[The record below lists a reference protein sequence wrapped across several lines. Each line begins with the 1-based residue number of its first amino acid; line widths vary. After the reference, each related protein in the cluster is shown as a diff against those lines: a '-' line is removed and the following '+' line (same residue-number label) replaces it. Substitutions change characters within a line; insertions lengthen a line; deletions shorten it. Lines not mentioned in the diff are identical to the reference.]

1 VRWLTAASAALFFF
15 APAAVQ
21 AADLPAPV
29 TPGPAVYAPPTAFR
43 AVTNWSGFYVGGNI
57 GAAMARAHSDFS
69 AGGVPF
75 ATNDTALWGA
85 AGGGQAGFNWQSGA
99 LVLGA
104 EGDFQWSNLKGSI
117 SAQCAPCTPATNASL
132 EHDVDWF
139 GTARGRVGY
148 VADGWLAYITGG
160 YAVGR
165 VALKGTATGGGVT
178 ASLTQNATPSGW
190 TIGGG
195 TEIACNGATRPR
207 LPIGC
212 RRRPNRHHGRKRTA
226 VCNRRAEPPK
236 SITPPRRNCALKFR
250 RRKRRGN

>member
-1 VRWLTAASAALFFF
+1 VRWLTAASAAIFMF

-21 AADLPAPV
+21 AADLPPPV
-29 TPGPAVYAPPTAFR
+29 APGPAVYAPPTVFR
-43 AVTNWSGFYVGGNI
+43 AVTNWSGFYVGGNV
-57 GAAMARAHSDFS
+57 GPTMARTHSDFS

-104 EGDFQWSNLKGSI
+104 EGDFQWSNLKGSV

-139 GTARGRVGY
+139 GTARARVGY
-148 VADGWLAYITGG
+148 AADGWLAYVTGG

-178 ASLTQNATPSGW
+178 ASLTQNTTQSGW

-195 TEIACNGATRPR
+195 TEIALAQHWSAKLEYLYVDLGTVTNTVAITGAPT
-207 LPIGC
+207 L
-212 RRRPNRHHGRKRTA
+212 
-226 VCNRRAEPPK
+226 VDRARVQMNVVRVG
-236 SITPPRRNCALKFR
+236 INYRF
-250 RRKRRGN
+250 